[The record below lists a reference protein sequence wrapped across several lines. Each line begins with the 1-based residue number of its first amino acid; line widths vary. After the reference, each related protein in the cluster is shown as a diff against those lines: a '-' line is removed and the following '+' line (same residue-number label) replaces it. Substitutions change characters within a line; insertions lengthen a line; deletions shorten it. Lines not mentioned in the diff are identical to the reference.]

1 MLNSQDSGVELP
13 EGAPWLALYT
23 RHQHEKVVADML
35 TAKGFEAFLPLY
47 DSMRRWKDRKK
58 MISMPL
64 FPCYVFVRGPLER
77 KLAMIS
83 TPGVHMILY
92 RGENV
97 ALIPGEEM
105 QAIQKAVEGPFCVE
119 PHPYL
124 KCGERVRVKRGSL
137 EGVEGVLVRKKNLY
151 RLVLSVNMVAQS
163 VAVEIDAADVEPVMY
178 ESEALFQRPANLQ
191 ERESFIAGESLVQAR
206 NLPVGV
212 AEAV

>member
-1 MLNSQDSGVELP
+1 MLNSQDSRVGHP
-13 EGAPWLALYT
+13 DSAPWFALYT
-23 RHQHEKVVADML
+23 RHQHEKVVAEML

-47 DSMRRWKDRKK
+47 DSMRLWKDRKK
-58 MISMPL
+58 TISLPL

-77 KLAMIS
+77 KLAMIT

-105 QAIQKAVEGPFCVE
+105 QAIQKAVDGPYCVE

-124 KCGERVRVKRGSL
+124 KCGERVRVKHGSL

-163 VAVEIDAADVEPVMY
+163 VAVEIDAADVEPAIH
-178 ESEALFQRPANLQ
+178 ESQALYQGPASLQQRETLMA
-191 ERESFIAGESLVQAR
+191 RESMVQAR
-206 NLPVGV
+206 NV
-212 AEAV
+212 AV

>member
-1 MLNSQDSGVELP
+1 
-13 EGAPWLALYT
+13 
-23 RHQHEKVVADML
+23 
-35 TAKGFEAFLPLY
+35 
-47 DSMRRWKDRKK
+47 
-58 MISMPL
+58 MIT
-64 FPCYVFVRGPLER
+64 
-77 KLAMIS
+77 

-105 QAIQKAVEGPFCVE
+105 QAIQKAVDGPFSVE

-163 VAVEIDAADVEPVMY
+163 VAVEIDAADVEPATD
-178 ESEALFQRPANLQ
+178 ESQAPYRRPGTLQ
-191 ERESFIAGESLVQAR
+191 GRETFIAGESLVQAR
-206 NLPVGV
+206 NL
-212 AEAV
+212 AV

>member
-1 MLNSQDSGVELP
+1 MFNSQRSEVGVP
-13 EGAPWLALYT
+13 ESESWLALYT

-77 KLAMIS
+77 KLAMIT

-163 VAVEIDAADVEPVMY
+163 VAVEINAADVEPATD
-178 ESEALFQRPANLQ
+178 ESQAPYRRPGTLQ
-191 ERESFIAGESLVQAR
+191 GRETFIAGESLVQAR
-206 NLPVGV
+206 NL
-212 AEAV
+212 AV

>member
-1 MLNSQDSGVELP
+1 MLNPQDSSVRLP
-13 EGAPWLALYT
+13 DSAPWFALYT
-23 RHQHEKVVADML
+23 RHQHEKVVAEML
-35 TAKGFEAFLPLY
+35 AAKGFEAFLPLY
-47 DSMRRWKDRKK
+47 DSMRLWKDRKK
-58 MISMPL
+58 MISLPL

-77 KLAMIS
+77 KLAMIT

-163 VAVEIDAADVEPVMY
+163 VAVEINAADVEPATD
-178 ESEALFQRPANLQ
+178 ESQAPYRRPGTLQ
-191 ERESFIAGESLVQAR
+191 GRETFIAGESLVQPR
-206 NLPVGV
+206 NL
-212 AEAV
+212 AV

>member
-1 MLNSQDSGVELP
+1 MLNSQNSDVELP
-13 EGAPWLALYT
+13 ESTPWLALYT
-23 RHQHEKVVADML
+23 RHQHEKVVAEML

-47 DSMRRWKDRKK
+47 DSMRLWRDRKK
-58 MISMPL
+58 MLSLPL

-77 KLAMIS
+77 KLAMIT

-105 QAIQKAVEGPFCVE
+105 QAIQKLVEGSFCVE

-137 EGVEGVLVRKKNLY
+137 DGVEGVLVRKKNLY

-163 VAVEIDAADVEPVMY
+163 VAVEIDAADVEPATD
-178 ESEALFQRPANLQ
+178 ESQAPYRRPGTLQ
-191 ERESFIAGESLVQAR
+191 ERETFIARESLVQAR
-206 NLPVGV
+206 NL
-212 AEAV
+212 AV